1 MNFDRHQEDMR
12 TLRRD
17 NRLKSFA
24 ILTLAGALTLSLFVI
39 LSIVGTER
47 IVFVP
52 PNISKSFWVTKDKV
66 SKDYLEEMG
75 AFVAWL
81 QLDVTPKT
89 IGWKRDVLL
98 KWVAPED
105 YDVVKKQMDVEADR
119 LARNNASTFFEPQQL
134 TTDEI
139 EQSVLITGRL
149 RRQINGVDVGEPE
162 VRTYR
167 SKFKYAGGRVH
178 VNVFKEIVN
187 AQPGQVQVGAASAD
201 AVAR

>member
-17 NRLKSFA
+17 NRFKSLA
-24 ILTLAGALTLSLFVI
+24 ILALAGGLALSMCVI
-39 LSIVGTER
+39 LTIVGTER

-66 SKDYLEEMG
+66 SKDYLEDMG

-81 QLDVTPKT
+81 QLDVSPKT
-89 IGWKRDVLL
+89 VTWKRDVLL

-105 YDVVKKQMDVEADR
+105 YDGVKKHMDVEADR
-119 LARNNASTFFEPQQL
+119 LVRNNASTFFEPQQL
-134 TTDEI
+134 TADEN

-187 AQPGQVQVGAASAD
+187 AQPGQLQVGAASAD

>member
-17 NRLKSFA
+17 NRIKSLA
-24 ILTLAGALTLSLFVI
+24 ILAQAGGLALSLFAI

-52 PNISKSFWVTKDKV
+52 PNITKSFWVTKDKV

-81 QLDVTPKT
+81 QLDVSPKT
-89 IGWKRDVLL
+89 VNWKRDVLL
-98 KWVAPED
+98 KWVSPED
-105 YDVVKKQMDVEADR
+105 YDGVKKHMDIEADR
-119 LARNNASTFFEPQQL
+119 LVRNNAATFFEPQQL
-134 TTDEI
+134 TADEKD
-139 EQSVLITGRL
+139 QSVLITGRL

-162 VRTYR
+162 IRTYI

-187 AQPGQVQVGAASAD
+187 AQPGQVQVGAASVD
-201 AVAR
+201 AAAR